1 MAVIMFPEKPVPID
15 PRDRALLKPL
25 TTLGKFASDASS
37 VSFLRR
43 TEYITGREKST
54 PGGNAILR
62 ANNALRQK
70 PRSGAGLAAAK
81 PAAAAAAKNDA
92 IKNDRKAMLRAI
104 EKSFNVAHPSDA
116 YTGADT
122 RDRIRGNDV
131 TPAERAAWDRPVHP
145 LDPSLRLLDSYQFI
159 PDLAALGDSG
169 GYMLLKY
176 NGHPTGDSVGGAYD
190 ARIDHLLLRP
200 AAQTAEQLAKFE
212 ADLEAHERDPLTRPA
227 PLAVVDFDAYVPRV
241 DALPS
246 LKRKLDAYARDR
258 DDPRLYTDGEGDD
271 AHFRYERLRDLETYK
286 QAGDPDLLA
295 RWNDSV
301 AVALHDGEVAG
312 PAFGGDDGDGDG
324 RPPRR
329 QKAAYVY
336 PITQR
341 TSVRPTRT
349 GMSKYGIK
357 KRRATGE
364 DAAPDV
370 FEVSVGDMDREK
382 VRDGLRS
389 YDALIDDGEE
399 DGEGE
404 ED

>member
-1 MAVIMFPEKPVPID
+1 MFPEKSVPID

-62 ANNALRQK
+62 ASNALRQK
-70 PRSGAGLAAAK
+70 PRSGAGPAAK
-81 PAAAAAAKNDA
+81 PAAAAAAKSDA
-92 IKNDRKAMLRAI
+92 LKNNRKAMLRGI
-104 EKSFNVAHPSDA
+104 EKSFNLAHPSDA

-122 RDRIRGNDV
+122 RDRVRGNDI
-131 TPAERAAWDRPVHP
+131 TAAERAAWDHPVHP
-145 LDPSLRLLDSYQFI
+145 LYPSLRLLDSYEFL

-212 ADLEAHERDPLTRPA
+212 ADQEAHERDPLTRPA

-258 DDPRLYTDGEGDD
+258 DDPRLYTDGEDEE
-271 AHFRYERLRDLETYK
+271 AHFRYERLRDLETFK
-286 QAGDPDLLA
+286 QAGDPDLHA

-312 PAFGGDDGDGDG
+312 LAFGGGG
-324 RPPRR
+324 RPPKR

-349 GMSKYGIK
+349 GMSKYGT
-357 KRRATGE
+357 KRRRARGE
-364 DAAPDV
+364 DAAPDI
-370 FEVSVGDMDREK
+370 FEVTVSEMDREK
-382 VRDGLRS
+382 VREGLRG
-389 YDALIDDGEE
+389 YDALVDDGEE